1 MNNNHGV
8 FSKNGERIYSAELP
22 FHPGEI
28 LETELEAR
36 NIKKSAFALDIKM
49 YPAHITD
56 IIKGRRNISAAI
68 ALKFES
74 ALDIDADFWMKAQA
88 DYDLAVARKR
98 LVVV

>member
-1 MNNNHGV
+1 
-8 FSKNGERIYSAELP
+8 
-22 FHPGEI
+22 
-28 LETELEAR
+28 
-36 NIKKSAFALDIKM
+36 M

-98 LVVV
+98 LVGV